1 MWGRWSVVVFLDFG
15 DGLFCRINQLL
26 QPTDQFSLGKRGHS
40 LEPSFTGSGVQLIQ
54 RLKKASKAG
63 SVVDDLEI
71 RLVNLSHLSPHQ
83 IGSHSRQNK
92 KGVRFGFS
100 LTPFLARARYGVG
113 SRNSW
118 HP

>member
-1 MWGRWSVVVFLDFG
+1 
-15 DGLFCRINQLL
+15 
-26 QPTDQFSLGKRGHS
+26 
-40 LEPSFTGSGVQLIQ
+40 QLIQ

-118 HP
+118 HPSPPERPKPSANSIDARTEGGERPPGIKPEQPTASRRNTTR